1 MFIMFLNFGFG
12 YFLIFLMLL
21 WILVDILLK
30 GFLFMFL
37 MMLWFDVGLCEVFL
51 EDVFYCVDLRVFFIN
66 YFMNLIK
73 FLKKDEKSF
82 EVSYKDC
89 DCYEILFW
97 EEFDCYFDE
106 EEMIFKEEDENE
118 C

>member
-1 MFIMFLNFGFG
+1 MLIMFLNFGFG

-30 GFLFMFL
+30 GFFFV

>member
-1 MFIMFLNFGFG
+1 
-12 YFLIFLMLL
+12 
-21 WILVDILLK
+21 
-30 GFLFMFL
+30 
-37 MMLWFDVGLCEVFL
+37 
-51 EDVFYCVDLRVFFIN
+51 
-66 YFMNLIK
+66 MNLIK

>member
-1 MFIMFLNFGFG
+1 
-12 YFLIFLMLL
+12 
-21 WILVDILLK
+21 
-30 GFLFMFL
+30 
-37 MMLWFDVGLCEVFL
+37 
-51 EDVFYCVDLRVFFIN
+51 
-66 YFMNLIK
+66 MNLIK

-89 DCYEILFW
+89 DCYDILFW
-97 EEFDCYFDE
+97 EEFDCQFDE